1 MGLSDIAAGLEVT
14 HTQEERGVTTIDM
27 TDATLAERLAPFE
40 AALPCSADEAGT
52 VLERYATG
60 ASVGASGRAAG
71 IAPVTAAKT
80 LHLLGEAVS
89 PLGPMAREIVRD
101 WITGDISRADALAL
115 TRAGEV
121 EFALAVYVETHE
133 PLEEASAAVEG
144 VLAGR
149 VTPDESPLGDAVG
162 DATELL

>member
-14 HTQEERGVTTIDM
+14 HSQEERGVATVDT

-40 AALPCSADEAGT
+40 AELPCSAEAAAT
-52 VLERYATG
+52 VLTRYSSG
-60 ASVGASGRAAG
+60 ASVGAAGRAAG

-80 LHLLGEAVS
+80 LHLLGETVQ
-89 PLGPMAREIVRD
+89 PLGPMAREIVKD
-101 WITGDISRADALAL
+101 WIAGELSRADALEL

-133 PLEEASAAVEG
+133 PLEEACAAVEG
-144 VLAGR
+144 VLAAR
-149 VTPDESPLGDAVG
+149 ATPNGSPLDDALGETTDV
-162 DATELL
+162 L